1 MDSPIARSQIAGS
14 TMTRSPGHPIAN
26 RQESHSVS
34 PLFPIFLKLTRRR
47 CLVVGAGTIA
57 EGKIAGLLD
66 AGARVR
72 VVAPQATAAIAAWAR
87 NRRILWSQ
95 RVFEPADLDRAFL
108 VIAATSSVKVHRVVF
123 REARRRGVLCN
134 AVDEPERCDFYYPA
148 VVRRGDL
155 QIAIS
160 TGGRSPALAQR
171 LRRELEAQFGPEYK
185 AWLDQLGRS
194 RAALFAR
201 SMNPEARRRL
211 LHRHV
216 TPDAFLQFRRESV
229 ESVVVKDRNP

>member
-1 MDSPIARSQIAGS
+1 MRGV
-14 TMTRSPGHPIAN
+14 TT
-26 RQESHSVS
+26 
-34 PLFPIFLKLTRRR
+34 LFPMFLKLARRR
-47 CLVVGAGTIA
+47 CLVVGAGKIA
-57 EGKIAGLLD
+57 EGKIASLLD

-108 VIAATSSVKVHRVVF
+108 VIAATPSVRVHRAVF

-134 AVDEPERCDFYYPA
+134 AVDEPARCDFYYPA

-155 QIAIS
+155 QIAVS

-171 LRRELEAQFGPEYK
+171 LRRELEAQFGPEYE
-185 AWLDQLGRS
+185 AWLDHLGRS
-194 RAALFAR
+194 RATLFAR

-211 LHRHV
+211 LHRQA
-216 TPDAFLQFRRESV
+216 TESSFKRFAREHTQNP
-229 ESVVVKDRNP
+229 ESRIQNSEFRNP

>member
-1 MDSPIARSQIAGS
+1 MPN
-14 TMTRSPGHPIAN
+14 MT
-26 RQESHSVS
+26 
-34 PLFPIFLKLTRRR
+34 LFPMFLKLARRR

-57 EGKIAGLLD
+57 EGKIAGLLE

-72 VVAPQATAAIAAWAR
+72 VVAPQATTAIAAWAR
-87 NRRILWSQ
+87 ERRILWIQ
-95 RVFEPADLDRAFL
+95 RAFEPEDLDRAFL
-108 VIAATSSVKVHRVVF
+108 VVAATSSIKVHRIVF

-134 AVDEPERCDFYYPA
+134 AVDEPARCDFYYPA

-171 LRRELEAQFGPEYK
+171 LRRELEAQFGHEYG
-185 AWLDQLGRS
+185 AWLDHLGRS

-201 SMNPEARRRL
+201 AMNPDARRRQ
-211 LHRHV
+211 LHRDV
-216 TPDAFLQFRRESV
+216 TADAFRRFVQRPSVQSVQSGVTESV
-229 ESVVVKDRNP
+229 ESVVRGDVNP

>member
-1 MDSPIARSQIAGS
+1 M
-14 TMTRSPGHPIAN
+14 
-26 RQESHSVS
+26 S

>member
-1 MDSPIARSQIAGS
+1 
-14 TMTRSPGHPIAN
+14 
-26 RQESHSVS
+26 VS